1 MVVEAD
7 SPQRTA
13 RLTPLADV
21 LVRLDARVRP
31 TFP

>member
-13 RLTPLADV
+13 RLTPVADV
-21 LVRLDARVRP
+21 LAGFHGTGQAD
-31 TFP
+31 FP